1 MKILIVDDEHHIV
14 EHVKDALVE
23 QRYIVDVAFDGNEA
37 LDKIFDNV
45 YDLIL
50 LDIMLPHIDG
60 LSILQ
65 EMRDAGLA
73 TPVLMLTARNTVED
87 KISGLDRGADDYLPK
102 PFSIAELM
110 ARTRALLRRSNESAH
125 AVLSI
130 QDVALDTIGRK
141 VTKAGEPIN
150 LTGREFS
157 IFEFLLYNKNRVIT
171 RFNLAEH
178 VWGEAFDP
186 FTMSNSIDVHIK
198 NIRKKIG
205 VQSIVKTV
213 RGIGFVIE
221 EPEK

>member
-1 MKILIVDDEHHIV
+1 MKILIVDDEQSIV
-14 EHVKDALVE
+14 EHVKDALTE
-23 QRYIVDVAFDGNEA
+23 QRYIVDVALEGNEA

-50 LDIMLPHIDG
+50 LDIMLPQIDG

-65 EMRDAGLA
+65 EIRDANIT
-73 TPVLMLTARNTVED
+73 TPVLMLTARNSVED
-87 KISGLDRGADDYLPK
+87 KITGLDRGADDYLPK

-110 ARTRALLRRSNESAH
+110 ARTRALLRRSNDSTH
-125 AVLSI
+125 AVLS
-130 QDVALDTIGRK
+130 VRGVTLNTIRRN
-141 VTKAGEPIN
+141 VTQGEKAIN
-150 LTGREFS
+150 LTAREFS

-171 RFNLAEH
+171 RFSLAEH

-186 FTMSNSIDVHIK
+186 FTMSNSIDVHVK

-205 VQSIVKTV
+205 NQNIIKTV

-221 EPEK
+221 DE